1 MGCLCF
7 GGGKQDLSDLS
18 APLDPAVPK
27 PNSDYASN
35 RGLAGSKNGRQ
46 AQTSTISRAAGS
58 RGATSNGPPAGASH
72 PPAELEGA
80 TQQRD
85 LAAARPPQRSSL
97 SSTAAPA
104 PEGFAAASG
113 SMSRTNTGNRP
124 QPLSIPDS
132 PPRPPA
138 PPKAARWDI
147 TPNEQSQQ
155 ADEADLDDVEV
166 DLEEVQELS
175 PIPTASATP
184 ASQPASPNGGQ
195 PSARHR
201 SGTFQQSPS
210 NLGPGRN
217 AALAP
222 ARSSTSSEAEDDGV
236 EAFAAEAESPPPGSS
251 PTALIYSQQQ
261 EQQGRGPFG
270 AAALDDSHSQQQQ
283 QPARVVLEQNQS
295 GKTSIIARGP
305 GQGSGSPSTTSS
317 SDFDDDEE
325 PVVQKQEAQ
334 KREGAGKGGPE
345 KGRQEARA
353 QDEAPEPR
361 DVAIVGE
368 SRIDAT
374 GRQEATGA
382 QRAGSPAQKQQS
394 GPSRPQSAR
403 KTATGPHAP
412 VRPSPLGHSS
422 RHAGSLARQDSNLS
436 DGSDLSLPGE
446 YERYGGGSSEDDE
459 VADRQYEQAIT
470 AAGGQVVLGATA
482 RTSLAASSR
491 TSLGAT
497 SDGAGRGG
505 GPVASEPAISPG
517 AIAPRTSGY
526 ENPMWREVLE
536 EEDSAGLEGSP
547 QSSSRPGPEPVQ
559 PLQLRWEGDGDK
571 DKAGALTTAQQQQP
585 RQQQQQRQSRP
596 SDGSEMSSPG
606 DRGIGSNFDSES
618 ESWSEPKS
626 DSKSEEKAAAAAEE
640 EEPNHAEMAI
650 GRKLSTASA
659 GSAVMSSDVHGSGAV
674 GDEADPWAR
683 ASGGVRGDAGT
694 AERTPPQRGSIRWT
708 GSFTGIN
715 GAAGGSLAASNSMQ
729 GAMAITVPAEASS
742 TATAAATTAAVAE
755 VAPTEQADAR
765 PGVMNMSR
773 SQPGSSSSSAAEG
786 PTVAPTTATG
796 ASGSR
801 LPQPRSPN
809 FVAATAAKAA
819 ASGAAKS
826 TVSGSKPAAGSVKNS
841 IPSVAKS
848 APPATTHSSTSTAT
862 TTQRAPAAPSPTSGS
877 GLPHF
882 MLPTRSA
889 VAHRRPSEDGVT
901 PISGIP
907 MTPASGG
914 TATSTATS
922 AAVTA
927 SNTTAATPTVA
938 AVPASKSAPH
948 GPHAKAPSP
957 ATSTGASRPI
967 VSGSAS
973 VTRSA
978 PARQSSS
985 TGSTPVSAPKPPMA
999 VTTSTAT
1006 AGPSGAAKSA
1016 TGSTAKSV
1024 PVNSTASSSKPSPVG
1039 STGTT
1044 ATAKA
1049 ASAAAMASG
1058 KPAVKPTA
1066 KPATAPAA
1074 KAGSGPASTSTSS
1087 ARRPSDDASGTGT
1100 ASQVAPASGAK
1111 SESQPEG
1118 AASSAPAAA
1127 SAQAA
1132 APPAG
1137 GGGGLP
1143 FGEWRMVRL
1152 KKDMRCCAADGT
1164 VAQETH
1170 DGQMEVFKCEETLP
1184 PGSLAAVI
1192 SHSLFPPEG
1201 SGSAPQPKTWIF
1213 CPDPLCM
1220 ESKPVGSDLPPWPA
1234 KIILAGGVKVT
1245 RAEYDHLK
1253 GIGLDVTLPG
1263 KAPAAAATAS
1273 G

>member
-7 GGGKQDLSDLS
+7 GSGKQDLSELS

-27 PNSDYASN
+27 PDPDYASN
-35 RGLAGSKNGRQ
+35 RGQGGGRNGRQ
-46 AQTSTISRAAGS
+46 AQTSTIGRAAGS
-58 RGATSNGPPAGASH
+58 RGATFNGPPAGASH

-85 LAAARPPQRSSL
+85 PAAARPFQRSSP
-97 SSTAAPA
+97 SGAAASA
-104 PEGFAAASG
+104 PEGLAVAGG
-113 SMSRTNTGNRP
+113 SMPRANTGNRP

-132 PPRPPA
+132 PPGPPA

-147 TPNEQSQQ
+147 TPNEQSQP

-184 ASQPASPNGGQ
+184 ASRPASLNGGQ
-195 PSARHR
+195 PSARRR

-210 NLGPGRN
+210 NLGPGRT
-217 AALAP
+217 ATLAP

-236 EAFAAEAESPPPGSS
+236 EAFSGEAESPPPGSS

-270 AAALDDSHSQQQQ
+270 AAPLDDFDRQQEH
-283 QPARVVLEQNQS
+283 QPARLVLEQKQS
-295 GKTSIIARGP
+295 RETSITARGP

-317 SDFDDDEE
+317 SDFDDEEEEEE

-334 KREGAGKGGPE
+334 KREGTEKGGQE
-345 KGRQEARA
+345 KGRQEARV

-368 SRIDAT
+368 PRSDSS

-382 QRAGSPAQKQQS
+382 RRAGSPAQQHQF
-394 GPSRPQSAR
+394 GLSRPQSAR

-422 RHAGSLARQDSNLS
+422 RHAGSLTRQDSNLS

-497 SDGAGRGG
+497 SDGAGRGSST
-505 GPVASEPAISPG
+505 VASEPTISPG
-517 AIAPRTSGY
+517 TMAPRKSGY

-536 EEDSAGLEGSP
+536 EEDSAGVEGSP
-547 QSSSRPGPEPVQ
+547 QSSSHPGPEPVQ
-559 PLQLRWEGDGDK
+559 PLHLRLEGDK
-571 DKAGALTTAQQQQP
+571 DNDGALVTVQQQQP

-596 SDGSEMSSPG
+596 SDGTDMSSQ
-606 DRGIGSNFDSES
+606 DERGIGSNFDSES
-618 ESWSEPKS
+618 ESE
-626 DSKSEEKAAAAAEE
+626 SKSEEAEE
-640 EEPNHAEMAI
+640 EEEESNPVQMAI
-650 GRKLSTASA
+650 GRKLSAASA
-659 GSAVMSSDVHGSGAV
+659 GPAVMNRDVQGSGAV
-674 GDEADPWAR
+674 GDEADRLAR
-683 ASGGVRGDAGT
+683 ASGGVQGDAGT
-694 AERTPPQRGSIRWT
+694 SERTPPQRNSIRWT

-715 GAAGGSLAASNSMQ
+715 GAAGGSLAASDSMQ

-755 VAPTEQADAR
+755 AAPTEQEDAR
-765 PGVMNMSR
+765 PGVMSR
-773 SQPGSSSSSAAEG
+773 SQSQPVSSSSSATEG
-786 PTVAPTTATG
+786 PTAAPITATG

-809 FVAATAAKAA
+809 FVAATSAKAA

-862 TTQRAPAAPSPTSGS
+862 TTQRAAAAPSPTPGS

-882 MLPTRSA
+882 MLPTRST
-889 VAHRRPSEDGVT
+889 VAHRRPSEDGAT

-907 MTPASGG
+907 TTPASGG

-927 SNTTAATPTVA
+927 YNTTAATSTGA
-938 AVPASKSAPH
+938 AVPASKAAPP

-967 VSGSAS
+967 APGSAS

-978 PARQSSS
+978 PARQPSS
-985 TGSTPVSAPKPPMA
+985 TGSTPVSAPKPPTA

-1006 AGPSGAAKSA
+1006 AGPSGGAKSA

-1024 PVNSTASSSKPSPVG
+1024 TANSTASSSKPSPVG
-1039 STGTT
+1039 STGMA

-1049 ASAAAMASG
+1049 ASATAPASG

-1066 KPATAPAA
+1066 KPATAPVA
-1074 KAGSGPASTSTSS
+1074 KAGSGPTSTSTSA

-1100 ASQVAPASGAK
+1100 ASHVAPASGAK

-1118 AASSAPAAA
+1118 AVSSAPAVA
-1127 SAQAA
+1127 SATAA
-1132 APPAG
+1132 TPPAG
-1137 GGGGLP
+1137 GGSGLP

-1253 GIGLDVTLPG
+1253 DLGLDVTLPG
-1263 KAPAAAATAS
+1263 KAPAAVATAS